1 MSPEEQPAGTLDPSE
16 SDMLA
21 GTRSGTRLTA
31 KEGWVMGG
39 VNQLGYL
46 VLGVS
51 ELAAWRGLASSVL
64 GMELV
69 PGDTH
74 STTYLRMDEHSHR
87 IELRKDGVDDLQV
100 IGWEVPDA
108 ATLHTIAQRLES
120 AGVRVKRGTRDEAD
134 QRRVVELIQFQ
145 DPAGLRTEVYY
156 GPPLNQRPF
165 HASRAI
171 TGFKTGNMGLGH
183 LVVYQPDLDASTK
196 FYTELLGFRVSDVAG
211 PLGRPMAVFLHC
223 NPRHHSIAL
232 FGGRGPKRINHFM
245 LECNSLDDV
254 GSARDI
260 ARQVGTPVVIDLGRH
275 MNDHMVSFYVANP
288 SQFAI
293 EYGWGGRMIDDS
305 CWQVGRYESVESIW
319 GHPELSQLVAQAQAA
334 AGAGG

>member
-1 MSPEEQPAGTLDPSE
+1 MT
-16 SDMLA
+16 
-21 GTRSGTRLTA
+21 
-31 KEGWVMGG
+31 G

-46 VLGVS
+46 VFGVS
-51 ELAAWRGLASSVL
+51 DLAAWRGLASSVL

-69 PGDTH
+69 PGDAR

-87 IELRKDGVDDLQV
+87 IELRRDGVDDLEV

-108 ATLHTIAQRLES
+108 AALHAVAQRLEDG
-120 AGVRVKRGTRDEAD
+120 GVKVKSGTRDEAD
-134 QRRVVELIQFQ
+134 QRRVVELIQFT
-145 DPAGLRTEVYY
+145 DPAGIRTEVYY

-165 HASRAI
+165 QSPRAI
-171 TGFKTGNMGLGH
+171 TGFKTGSMGLGH
-183 LVVYQPDLDASTK
+183 LVVYQPDLDASAK

-232 FGGRGPKRINHFM
+232 FGGSGPKRINHFM

-260 ARQVGTPVVIDLGRH
+260 ARQVGMPIVIDLGRH

-305 CWQVGRYESVESIW
+305 CWQVGHYESVESIW
-319 GHPELSQLVAQAQAA
+319 GHPELTQLVAQMGQTVAA
-334 AGAGG
+334 ARGE

>member
-1 MSPEEQPAGTLDPSE
+1 MS
-16 SDMLA
+16 
-21 GTRSGTRLTA
+21 
-31 KEGWVMGG
+31 G

-46 VLGVS
+46 IFGVS
-51 ELAAWRGLASSVL
+51 DLSAWRGLASGVL
-64 GMELV
+64 GMEVV
-69 PGDTH
+69 PGDTP
-74 STTYLRMDEHSHR
+74 STAYLRMDEHAHR
-87 IELRKDGVDDLQV
+87 IELRKGGADDLEV

-108 ATLHTIAQRLES
+108 AALHAVAQRLEG
-120 AGVRVKRGTRDEAD
+120 AGVRVKAGSRDEAD
-134 QRRVVELIQFQ
+134 QRRVVELIQFE

-165 HASRAI
+165 HSSRPF
-171 TGFKTGNMGLGH
+171 TGFKTGTMGLGH
-183 LVVYQPDLDASTK
+183 LVVYQPDPVASAK
-196 FYTELLGFRVSDVAG
+196 FYTDLLGFRVSDVAG

-232 FGGRGPKRINHFM
+232 FGGPGPKRINHFM

-260 ARQVGTPVVIDLGRH
+260 ARREGTPIVIDLGKH

-293 EYGWGGRMIDDS
+293 EYGWGGRMIDDA
-305 CWQVGRYESVESIW
+305 CWQVGHYESVDSIW
-319 GHPELSQLVAQAQAA
+319 GHPELAA
-334 AGAGG
+334 MVAGGKH